1 MQRAAIFLLCVALAV
16 LAPAQASAV
25 NSKYTIATDKIVTA
39 TQFLEE
45 HPLDPGAPVL
55 RAAMVKWEDKA
66 KEVVDYVCPDVLKPI
81 PSDSIPYS
89 AELLVQF
96 IFGSAAHQLAYP
108 ADKGVLVPSQLAGMR
123 SMLKA
128 YAGFLAAD
136 PKARVPRLDELTQME
151 ADGQLDAYLTPI
163 VLRDC
168 KTKS

>member
-25 NSKYTIATDKIVTA
+25 NSKYTIATDKTVSA

-96 IFGSAAHQLAYP
+96 IFGSAAHQL
-108 ADKGVLVPSQLAGMR
+108 
-123 SMLKA
+123 
-128 YAGFLAAD
+128 
-136 PKARVPRLDELTQME
+136 
-151 ADGQLDAYLTPI
+151 
-163 VLRDC
+163 
-168 KTKS
+168 